1 MIGQYR
7 RGHADS
13 QPYLVEDEG
22 TGQLV
27 PVFLPGDAVTPAGQP
42 GVKAGNPLLDEI
54 SERAR
59 RADFIEQAKERHRK

>member
-27 PVFLPGDAVTPAGQP
+27 PVFLPGDALNIETP
-42 GVKAGNPLLDEI
+42 KAI
-54 SERAR
+54 VRTVV
-59 RADFIEQAKERHRK
+59 